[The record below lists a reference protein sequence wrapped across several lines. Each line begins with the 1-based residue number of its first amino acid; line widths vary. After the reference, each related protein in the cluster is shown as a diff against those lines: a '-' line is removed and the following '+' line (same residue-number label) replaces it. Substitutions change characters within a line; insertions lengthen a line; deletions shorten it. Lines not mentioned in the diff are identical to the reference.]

1 MLENEKS
8 VLTLIAGAL
17 SQETAVRKIV
27 AYGSRVRGD
36 FRRDSDFDVFV
47 LVSKK
52 TPELKS
58 AIRGI
63 FYDHELKYEIPFSVA
78 VLSREEYDINV
89 ALGSP
94 FIKSLI
100 EEGVVIYD
108 SEAGGEKLSLK
119 ISHRESEEDSGRRT
133 AASGREQI

>member
-1 MLENEKS
+1 MLEKEKR
-8 VLTLIAGAL
+8 VLAFIAETL
-17 SQETAVRKIV
+17 SQERAVRRIV

-36 FRRDSDFDVFV
+36 FREDSDFDIFV

-52 TPELKS
+52 TPALKD
-58 AIRGI
+58 AIRGV
-63 FYDHELKYEIPFSVA
+63 FYDYEMEHEVPFSVA
-78 VLSREEYDINV
+78 ILSREEYDINA

-108 SEAGGEKLSLK
+108 AEAGGEGFSLE
-119 ISHRESEEDSGRRT
+119 ISHRKSKEDSGRRT
-133 AASGREQI
+133 AASGRGEI